1 MVKYTDSWRLK
12 SNNFKNTDNMEK
24 KTQVSKTQKTTNI
37 GYTVLATV
45 PYQKCPVC
53 EGMGQIFVNQLDP
66 YSTNSSIGYKS
77 CHVYGGSGIIPMH
90 VINQELLKISSKN
103 YGDDG
108 VGLSSEE
115 ISKLL

>member
-1 MVKYTDSWRLK
+1 MQ
-12 SNNFKNTDNMEK
+12 K
-24 KTQVSKTQKTTNI
+24 KTKVSKTQGKPNF

-53 EGMGQIFVNQLDP
+53 GGMGQIFVNQLDP
-66 YSTNSSIGYKS
+66 YNTTSSIGYKP
-77 CHVYGGSGIIPMH
+77 CQVCVGNGIIPMH
-90 VINQELLKISSKN
+90 IVNEGLLKISSKN
-103 YGDDG
+103 YGEDG

>member
-1 MVKYTDSWRLK
+1 M
-12 SNNFKNTDNMEK
+12 K
-24 KTQVSKTQKTTNI
+24 KQNKASKTQKPTNCS
-37 GYTVLATV
+37 YTVLATV

-77 CHVYGGSGIIPMH
+77 CHVCGGSGIIPMH
-90 VINQELLKISSKN
+90 VINQELLKISAKN

-108 VGLSSEE
+108 VRLSSEE

>member
-1 MVKYTDSWRLK
+1 
-12 SNNFKNTDNMEK
+12 
-24 KTQVSKTQKTTNI
+24 
-37 GYTVLATV
+37 
-45 PYQKCPVC
+45 
-53 EGMGQIFVNQLDP
+53 MGQIFVNQLDP
-66 YSTNSSIGYKS
+66 YSTNSSIGYKQ
-77 CHVYGGSGIIPMH
+77 CHVCGGSGIIPMH

>member
-1 MVKYTDSWRLK
+1 MG
-12 SNNFKNTDNMEK
+12 K
-24 KTQVSKTQKTTNI
+24 KTKVSKTQKPANC

-66 YSTNSSIGYKS
+66 YNTNSSIGYKP
-77 CHVYGGSGIIPMH
+77 CHVCGGSGIIPMH
-90 VINQELLKISSKN
+90 TINEKLLSISSKN
-103 YGDDG
+103 YGEDG
-108 VGLSSEE
+108 IGLSSEE

>member
-1 MVKYTDSWRLK
+1 MQ
-12 SNNFKNTDNMEK
+12 K
-24 KTQVSKTQKTTNI
+24 KTKVSKTQQNPNF

-53 EGMGQIFVNQLDP
+53 SGTGQIFVNQLDP
-66 YSTNSSIGYKS
+66 YNTNSSIGYKS
-77 CHVYGGSGIIPMH
+77 CHICGGSGIIPMH
-90 VINQELLKISSKN
+90 IVNEKLLKISSKN
-103 YGDDG
+103 YGEDG

>member
-1 MVKYTDSWRLK
+1 M
-12 SNNFKNTDNMEK
+12 K
-24 KTQVSKTQKTTNI
+24 KQNKVSKKQITANI

-53 EGMGQIFVNQLDP
+53 EGKGEIYKQNNNNDGTAIN
-66 YSTNSSIGYKS
+66 IGYFPCS
-77 CHVYGGSGIIPMH
+77 VCGGAKIIPMH